1 MKIGKFEINETTN
14 LFLMKE
20 DNKNTVQGSALY
32 DLLNVNNAGWID
44 SNEIV
49 KRVYEE
55 KYDYYKEAEDIMSG
69 DVLNS
74 FRTVFERYID
84 CVCGKEIFAHKS
96 YEKKDEIYNGLFKRN
111 NERLSRNKKERE
123 IWLDEKDRI
132 TISEKANLFFHLMTT
147 IGNVMP
153 WIKNA
158 NFSPSWRKRYNPLNL
173 DIVSC
178 KLQYIY
184 EDIKEDKIENNR
196 TESAKKKWKE
206 LILNYNKTYLDWKQA
221 FICMHYLQ
229 DFVEKDR
236 VTPKKELSPT
246 QPSVE
251 DGSWDKFFFETSK
264 AIISR
269 SYRVLNGIKGDFS
282 DNQLKEIKEIF
293 NALCAEYEV
302 KERW

>member
-1 MKIGKFEINETTN
+1 MKIGQLEINETTN

-32 DLLNVNNAGWID
+32 DLLNVKNAHWLD

-55 KYDYYKEAEDIMSG
+55 KYDYYKEAKDIMSG

-96 YEKKDEIYNGLFKRN
+96 YEKKDEIYNDLFKRN

-153 WIKNA
+153 WILNG
-158 NFSPSWRKRYNPLNL
+158 NFPSLGAMDTVNN
-173 DIVSC
+173 
-178 KLQYIY
+178 KLEWFYGVI
-184 EDIKEDKIENNR
+184 DDNR
-196 TESAKKKWKE
+196 TNIQYYAPINKWKE
-206 LILNYNKTYLDWKQA
+206 FIIKKNDNKNFSDWKQV
-221 FICMHYLQ
+221 FIDMHYLQ
-229 DFVEKDR
+229 DFVDEDGM
-236 VTPKKELSPT
+236 TPKDVLST
-246 QPSVE
+246 EKLSVE
-251 DGSWDKFFFETSK
+251 DGSWDNFFFETSK

-282 DNQLKEIKEIF
+282 DNQLKEIKESF
-293 NALCAEYEV
+293 NALCVEYEV

>member
-1 MKIGKFEINETTN
+1 
-14 LFLMKE
+14 
-20 DNKNTVQGSALY
+20 
-32 DLLNVNNAGWID
+32 
-44 SNEIV
+44 
-49 KRVYEE
+49 
-55 KYDYYKEAEDIMSG
+55 MSG

-96 YEKKDEIYNGLFKRN
+96 YEKKDEIYNDLFKRN

-153 WIKNA
+153 WILNG
-158 NFSPSWRKRYNPLNL
+158 NYPSLGAMDTVNNKLEWFYGVIDDKRTNVKYYAP
-173 DIVSC
+173 I
-178 KLQYIY
+178 
-184 EDIKEDKIENNR
+184 
-196 TESAKKKWKE
+196 KKWKE
-206 LILNYNKTYLDWKQA
+206 FIIKKNDNKNFSDWKQA
-221 FICMHYLQ
+221 FIDMYYLQ
-229 DFVEKDR
+229 DFVEEDG

-246 QPSVE
+246 QLSVE
-251 DGSWDKFFFETSK
+251 DGSWDNFFFEISK

-293 NALCAEYEV
+293 NVLCAEYEI

>member
-1 MKIGKFEINETTN
+1 MKIGQLEINETTN

-32 DLLNVNNAGWID
+32 DLLNVNNADWLD
-44 SNEIV
+44 NNDIV
-49 KRVYEE
+49 KKVYEE
-55 KYDYYKEAEDIMSG
+55 KYDYYREAEDIMSG

-96 YEKKDEIYNGLFKRN
+96 YEKKDEIYNDLFKRN

-153 WIKNA
+153 WILNG
-158 NFSPSWRKRYNPLNL
+158 NYPSLGAMDTVNN
-173 DIVSC
+173 
-178 KLQYIY
+178 KLEWFYGVI
-184 EDIKEDKIENNR
+184 DDNR
-196 TESAKKKWKE
+196 TNIQYYAPINKWKE
-206 LILNYNKTYLDWKQA
+206 FIIKKNDNKNFSDWKQV
-221 FICMHYLQ
+221 FIDMHYLQ
-229 DFVEKDR
+229 DFVDEDGM
-236 VTPKKELSPT
+236 TPKDALST
-246 QPSVE
+246 EKLSVE
-251 DGSWDKFFFETSK
+251 DGSWDNFFFETSK

-282 DNQLKEIKEIF
+282 DNQLKEIKESF
-293 NALCAEYEV
+293 NALCVEYEV

>member
-1 MKIGKFEINETTN
+1 MKIGQLEINETTN

-32 DLLNVNNAGWID
+32 DLLNVKNAHWLD

-55 KYDYYKEAEDIMSG
+55 KYDYYKEAKDIMSG

-96 YEKKDEIYNGLFKRN
+96 YEKKDEIYNDLFKRN

-153 WIKNA
+153 WILNG
-158 NFSPSWRKRYNPLNL
+158 NYPSLGAMDTVNN
-173 DIVSC
+173 
-178 KLQYIY
+178 KLEWFYGII
-184 EDIKEDKIENNR
+184 DDNR
-196 TESAKKKWKE
+196 TNIQYYAPIIKWKE
-206 LILNYNKTYLDWKQA
+206 FIIKKNDNKNFSDWKKV
-221 FICMHYLQ
+221 FIDMHYLQ
-229 DFVEKDR
+229 DFVDEDGM
-236 VTPKKELSPT
+236 TPKDVLST
-246 QPSVE
+246 EKLSVE
-251 DGSWDKFFFETSK
+251 DGSWDNFFFETSK

-282 DNQLKEIKEIF
+282 DNQLKEIKESF
-293 NALCAEYEV
+293 NALCVEYEV

>member
-1 MKIGKFEINETTN
+1 MKIGQLEINETTN

-32 DLLNVNNAGWID
+32 DLLNVNNADWLD
-44 SNEIV
+44 NNDIV
-49 KRVYEE
+49 KKVYEE
-55 KYDYYKEAEDIMSG
+55 KYDYYREAEDIMSG

-96 YEKKDEIYNGLFKRN
+96 YEKKDEIYNDLFKRN

-153 WIKNA
+153 WILNG
-158 NFSPSWRKRYNPLNL
+158 NYPSLGAMDTVNN
-173 DIVSC
+173 
-178 KLQYIY
+178 KLEWFYGVI
-184 EDIKEDKIENNR
+184 DDNR
-196 TESAKKKWKE
+196 TNIQYYAPINKWKE
-206 LILNYNKTYLDWKQA
+206 FIIKKNDNKNFSDWKQV
-221 FICMHYLQ
+221 FIDMHYLQ
-229 DFVEKDR
+229 DFVDEDGM
-236 VTPKKELSPT
+236 TPKDVLST
-246 QPSVE
+246 EKLSVE
-251 DGSWDKFFFETSK
+251 DGSWDNFFFETSK

-282 DNQLKEIKEIF
+282 DNQLKEIKESF
-293 NALCAEYEV
+293 NALCVEYEV

>member
-1 MKIGKFEINETTN
+1 MKIGQLEINETTN

-20 DNKNTVQGSALY
+20 DNKNTMQGSALY
-32 DLLNVNNAGWID
+32 DLLNVNNADWLD
-44 SNEIV
+44 NNDIV
-49 KRVYEE
+49 KKVYEE
-55 KYDYYKEAEDIMSG
+55 KYDYYREAEDIMSG

-74 FRTVFERYID
+74 SNGIFVRYIND
-84 CVCGKEIFAHKS
+84 FLGKSILTGSKEEFINIF
-96 YEKKDEIYNGLFKRN
+96 EKNKKNLIK
-111 NERLSRNKKERE
+111 NKKERK
-123 IWLDEKDRI
+123 ILINEKDSI
-132 TISEKANLFFHLMTT
+132 IISEKANLFFNLIPT

-153 WIKNA
+153 WIKYA
-158 NFSPSWRKRYNPLNL
+158 NFSPSWRKEYNPLNL

-206 LILNYNKTYLDWKQA
+206 FIINKNDNKNISDWKQV
-221 FICMHYLQ
+221 FIDMYYLQ
-229 DFVEKDR
+229 DFVEEDG
-236 VTPKKELSPT
+236 VTPKKGLSPT
-246 QPSVE
+246 QLSVE
-251 DGSWDKFFFETSK
+251 DGSWDNFFFETSK

-282 DNQLKEIKEIF
+282 ENQLKEIKESF

>member
-1 MKIGKFEINETTN
+1 MKIGHLEINETTN

-32 DLLNVNNAGWID
+32 DLLNVKNAHWLD

-55 KYDYYKEAEDIMSG
+55 KYDYYKEAKDIMSG

-96 YEKKDEIYNGLFKRN
+96 YEKKDEIYNDLFKRN

-153 WIKNA
+153 WILNG
-158 NFSPSWRKRYNPLNL
+158 NYPSLGAMDTVNNKLEWFYGVIDDKRTNVKYYAP
-173 DIVSC
+173 I
-178 KLQYIY
+178 
-184 EDIKEDKIENNR
+184 
-196 TESAKKKWKE
+196 KKWKE
-206 LILNYNKTYLDWKQA
+206 FIIKKNDNKNFSDWKQA
-221 FICMHYLQ
+221 FIDMYYLQ
-229 DFVEKDR
+229 DFVEEDG

-246 QPSVE
+246 QLSVE
-251 DGSWDKFFFETSK
+251 DGSWDNFFFEISK

-293 NALCAEYEV
+293 NVLCAEYEI

>member
-1 MKIGKFEINETTN
+1 MKIGQLEINETTN

-32 DLLNVNNAGWID
+32 DLLNVKNAHWLD

-55 KYDYYKEAEDIMSG
+55 KYDYYKEAKDIMSG

-84 CVCGKEIFAHKS
+84 CVCGKEIFAHKP
-96 YEKKDEIYNGLFKRN
+96 YEKKDEIYNDLFKRN

-153 WIKNA
+153 WILNG
-158 NFSPSWRKRYNPLNL
+158 NYPSLGAMDTVNN
-173 DIVSC
+173 
-178 KLQYIY
+178 KLEWFYGII
-184 EDIKEDKIENNR
+184 DDNR
-196 TESAKKKWKE
+196 TNIQYYAPIIKWKE
-206 LILNYNKTYLDWKQA
+206 FIIKKNDNKNFSDWKKV
-221 FICMHYLQ
+221 FIDMHYLQ
-229 DFVEKDR
+229 DFVDEDGM
-236 VTPKKELSPT
+236 TPKDVLST
-246 QPSVE
+246 EKLSVE
-251 DGSWDKFFFETSK
+251 DGSWDNFFFETSK

-282 DNQLKEIKEIF
+282 DNQLKEIKESF
-293 NALCAEYEV
+293 NALCVEYEV

>member
-1 MKIGKFEINETTN
+1 MKIGQLEINETTN

-32 DLLNVNNAGWID
+32 DLLNVKNAHWLD

-55 KYDYYKEAEDIMSG
+55 KYDYYKEAKDIMSG

-96 YEKKDEIYNGLFKRN
+96 YEKKDEIYNDLFKRN

-153 WIKNA
+153 WILNG
-158 NFSPSWRKRYNPLNL
+158 NYPSLGAMDTVNN
-173 DIVSC
+173 
-178 KLQYIY
+178 KLEWFYGII
-184 EDIKEDKIENNR
+184 DDNR
-196 TESAKKKWKE
+196 TNIQYYAPIIKWKE
-206 LILNYNKTYLDWKQA
+206 FIIKKNDNKNFSDWKQA
-221 FICMHYLQ
+221 FIDMHYLQ
-229 DFVEKDR
+229 DFVEKDGM
-236 VTPKKELSPT
+236 TPKDVLSPKELL
-246 QPSVE
+246 VE
-251 DGSWDKFFFETSK
+251 DGSWDNFFFETSK

-282 DNQLKEIKEIF
+282 DNQLKEIKESF
-293 NALCAEYEV
+293 NALCVEYEV

>member
-1 MKIGKFEINETTN
+1 MKIGQFEINETTN

-32 DLLNVNNAGWID
+32 DLLNVNNADWLD
-44 SNEIV
+44 NNDIV
-49 KRVYEE
+49 KKVYEE
-55 KYDYYKEAEDIMSG
+55 KYDYYKEAKDIMSG

-84 CVCGKEIFAHKS
+84 CVCGKKIFADKS
-96 YEKKDEIYNGLFKRN
+96 YEKKDEIYNDLFKRN

-123 IWLDEKDRI
+123 IWLDEKDKI

-153 WIKNA
+153 WILNG
-158 NFSPSWRKRYNPLNL
+158 NYPSLGAMDTVNNKLEWFYKVIDDKRTNVKYYAP
-173 DIVSC
+173 I
-178 KLQYIY
+178 
-184 EDIKEDKIENNR
+184 
-196 TESAKKKWKE
+196 KKWKE
-206 LILNYNKTYLDWKQA
+206 FIIKKNDNKNFSDWKQA
-221 FICMHYLQ
+221 FIDMHYLQ
-229 DFVEKDR
+229 DFVGEDG

-246 QPSVE
+246 QLSVE
-251 DGSWDKFFFETSK
+251 DGSWDNFFFETSK
-264 AIISR
+264 TIISR
-269 SYRVLNGIKGDFS
+269 SYRILNGIKGDFS
-282 DNQLKEIKEIF
+282 NNQLKEIKESF

>member
-1 MKIGKFEINETTN
+1 MKIGQLEINETTN

-32 DLLNVNNAGWID
+32 DLLNVNNADWLD
-44 SNEIV
+44 NNDIV
-49 KRVYEE
+49 KKVYEE
-55 KYDYYKEAEDIMSG
+55 KYDYYREAEDIMSG

-74 FRTVFERYID
+74 SNGIFVRYIND
-84 CVCGKEIFAHKS
+84 FLGKSILTGSKEEFINIF
-96 YEKKDEIYNGLFKRN
+96 EKNKKNLIK
-111 NERLSRNKKERE
+111 NKKERK
-123 IWLDEKDRI
+123 ILINEKDSI
-132 TISEKANLFFHLMTT
+132 IISEKANLFFNLIPT

-153 WIKNA
+153 WIKYA

-184 EDIKEDKIENNR
+184 EDKIENNR

-206 LILNYNKTYLDWKQA
+206 FIINKNDNKNISDWKQV
-221 FICMHYLQ
+221 FIDMYYLQ
-229 DFVEKDR
+229 DFVEEDG
-236 VTPKKELSPT
+236 VTPKKGLSPT
-246 QPSVE
+246 QLSVE
-251 DGSWDKFFFETSK
+251 DGSWDNFFFETSK

-282 DNQLKEIKEIF
+282 ENQLKEIKESF

>member
-1 MKIGKFEINETTN
+1 MKIGQLEINETTN

-32 DLLNVNNAGWID
+32 DLLNVKNAHWLD

-55 KYDYYKEAEDIMSG
+55 KYDYYKEAKDIMSG

-96 YEKKDEIYNGLFKRN
+96 YEKKDEIYNDLFKRN

-153 WIKNA
+153 WILNG
-158 NFSPSWRKRYNPLNL
+158 NYPSLGAMDTVNN
-173 DIVSC
+173 
-178 KLQYIY
+178 KLEWFYGII
-184 EDIKEDKIENNR
+184 DDNR
-196 TESAKKKWKE
+196 TNIQYYAPIIKWKE
-206 LILNYNKTYLDWKQA
+206 FIIKKNDNKNFSDWKKV
-221 FICMHYLQ
+221 FIDMHYLQ
-229 DFVEKDR
+229 DFVDEDGM
-236 VTPKKELSPT
+236 TPKDVLST
-246 QPSVE
+246 EKLSVE
-251 DGSWDKFFFETSK
+251 DGSWDNFFFETSK

-282 DNQLKEIKEIF
+282 DNQLKEIKESF

>member
-14 LFLMKE
+14 LFLMKRY
-20 DNKNTVQGSALY
+20 NKNTTQGSVLY
-32 DLLNVNNAGWID
+32 DLLNVNNALWLD
-44 SNEIV
+44 RNWIV

-55 KYDYYKEAEDIMSG
+55 KYDYYKEAKDIMSG

-74 FRTVFERYID
+74 SNGIFVRYIND
-84 CVCGKEIFAHKS
+84 FLGKSILTGSKEEFINIF
-96 YEKKDEIYNGLFKRN
+96 EKNKKNLIE
-111 NERLSRNKKERE
+111 NKKERK
-123 IWLDEKDRI
+123 ILINEKDSI
-132 TISEKANLFFHLMTT
+132 IISEKANLFFNLIPT

-153 WIKNA
+153 WIKYA
-158 NFSPSWRKRYNPLNL
+158 NFSPSWRKEYNPLNL

-206 LILNYNKTYLDWKQA
+206 FIIKKNDNKNFSDWKQA
-221 FICMHYLQ
+221 FIDMHYLQ
-229 DFVEKDR
+229 DFVGEDGM
-236 VTPKKELSPT
+236 TPKDVLSPKELL
-246 QPSVE
+246 VE
-251 DGSWDKFFFETSK
+251 DGSWDNFFFETSK

-282 DNQLKEIKEIF
+282 ENQLKEIKEIF

>member
-1 MKIGKFEINETTN
+1 MKIGQLEINETTN

-32 DLLNVNNAGWID
+32 DLLNVKNAHWLD

-55 KYDYYKEAEDIMSG
+55 KYDYYKEAKDIMSG

-96 YEKKDEIYNGLFKRN
+96 YEKKDEIYNDLFKRN

-153 WIKNA
+153 WILNG
-158 NFSPSWRKRYNPLNL
+158 NYPSLGAMDTVNN
-173 DIVSC
+173 
-178 KLQYIY
+178 KLEWFYGII
-184 EDIKEDKIENNR
+184 DDNR
-196 TESAKKKWKE
+196 TNIQYYAPIIKWKE
-206 LILNYNKTYLDWKQA
+206 FIIKKNDNKNFSDWKKV
-221 FICMHYLQ
+221 FIDMHYLQ
-229 DFVEKDR
+229 DFVDEDGM
-236 VTPKKELSPT
+236 TPKDVLST
-246 QPSVE
+246 EKLSVE
-251 DGSWDKFFFETSK
+251 DGSWDNFFFETSK

-282 DNQLKEIKEIF
+282 DNQLKEIKESF
-293 NALCAEYEV
+293 NALCVEYEV
-302 KERW
+302 KER

>member
-1 MKIGKFEINETTN
+1 MKIGQLEINETTN

-32 DLLNVNNAGWID
+32 DLLNVKNAHWLD

-55 KYDYYKEAEDIMSG
+55 KYDYYKEAKDIMSG

-96 YEKKDEIYNGLFKRN
+96 YEKKDEIYNDLFKRN

-132 TISEKANLFFHLMTT
+132 TISEKANLFFLLMTT

-153 WIKNA
+153 WILNG
-158 NFSPSWRKRYNPLNL
+158 NYPSLGAMDTVNN
-173 DIVSC
+173 
-178 KLQYIY
+178 KLEWFYGII
-184 EDIKEDKIENNR
+184 DDNR
-196 TESAKKKWKE
+196 TNIQYYAPIIKWKE
-206 LILNYNKTYLDWKQA
+206 FIIKKNDNKNFSDWKKV
-221 FICMHYLQ
+221 FIDMHYLQ
-229 DFVEKDR
+229 DFVDEDGM
-236 VTPKKELSPT
+236 TPKDVLST
-246 QPSVE
+246 EKLSVE
-251 DGSWDKFFFETSK
+251 DGSWDNFFFETSK

-282 DNQLKEIKEIF
+282 DNQLKEIKESF
-293 NALCAEYEV
+293 NALCVEYEV

>member
-1 MKIGKFEINETTN
+1 MKIGQLEINETTN

-32 DLLNVNNAGWID
+32 DLLNVNNADWLD
-44 SNEIV
+44 NNDIV
-49 KRVYEE
+49 KKVYEE
-55 KYDYYKEAEDIMSG
+55 KYDYYREAEDIMSG

-96 YEKKDEIYNGLFKRN
+96 YEKKDEIYNDLFKRN

-153 WIKNA
+153 WILNG
-158 NFSPSWRKRYNPLNL
+158 NYPSLGAMDTVNN
-173 DIVSC
+173 
-178 KLQYIY
+178 KLEWFYGVI
-184 EDIKEDKIENNR
+184 DDNR
-196 TESAKKKWKE
+196 TNIQYYAPINKWKE
-206 LILNYNKTYLDWKQA
+206 FIIKKNDNKNFSDWKQV
-221 FICMHYLQ
+221 FIDMHYLQ
-229 DFVEKDR
+229 DFVDEDGM
-236 VTPKKELSPT
+236 TPKDVLST
-246 QPSVE
+246 EKLSVV
-251 DGSWDKFFFETSK
+251 DGSWDNFFFETSK

-282 DNQLKEIKEIF
+282 DNQLKEIKESF
-293 NALCAEYEV
+293 NALCVEYEV

>member
-1 MKIGKFEINETTN
+1 MKIGQFEINETTN

-32 DLLNVNNAGWID
+32 DLLNVNNADWLD
-44 SNEIV
+44 NKDIV
-49 KRVYEE
+49 KKVYEE

-74 FRTVFERYID
+74 FRTVFEKYID
-84 CVCGKEIFAHKS
+84 CVCGKEIFAHKF
-96 YEKKDEIYNGLFKRN
+96 YEKKDEIYNDLFKKN
-111 NERLSRNKKERE
+111 NARLGRNKKERE

-153 WIKNA
+153 WILNG
-158 NFSPSWRKRYNPLNL
+158 NYPSLGAMDTVNN
-173 DIVSC
+173 
-178 KLQYIY
+178 KLEWFYKVI
-184 EDIKEDKIENNR
+184 DDNR
-196 TESAKKKWKE
+196 TNVKYYAPINKWKE
-206 LILNYNKTYLDWKQA
+206 FIIKKNDNKNFSDWKQA
-221 FICMHYLQ
+221 FIDMHYLQ
-229 DFVEKDR
+229 DFVGEDGM
-236 VTPKKELSPT
+236 TPKDVLST
-246 QPSVE
+246 EKLSVE
-251 DGSWDKFFFETSK
+251 DGNWDNFFFETSK

-282 DNQLKEIKEIF
+282 ENQLKEIKEIF

>member
-1 MKIGKFEINETTN
+1 MKIGQLEINETTN

-32 DLLNVNNAGWID
+32 DLLNVKNAHWLD

-55 KYDYYKEAEDIMSG
+55 KYDYYKEAKDIMSG

-96 YEKKDEIYNGLFKRN
+96 YEKKDEIYNDLFKRN

-153 WIKNA
+153 WILNG
-158 NFSPSWRKRYNPLNL
+158 NYPSLGAMDTVNN
-173 DIVSC
+173 
-178 KLQYIY
+178 KLEWFYGVI
-184 EDIKEDKIENNR
+184 DDNR
-196 TESAKKKWKE
+196 TNIQYYAPINKWKE
-206 LILNYNKTYLDWKQA
+206 FIIKKNDNKNFSDWKQV
-221 FICMHYLQ
+221 FIDMHYLQ
-229 DFVEKDR
+229 DFVDEDGM
-236 VTPKKELSPT
+236 TPKDVLST
-246 QPSVE
+246 EKLSVE
-251 DGSWDKFFFETSK
+251 DGSWDNFFFATSK

-282 DNQLKEIKEIF
+282 DNQLKEIKESF
-293 NALCAEYEV
+293 NALCVEYEV

>member
-1 MKIGKFEINETTN
+1 MKIGQLEINETTN

-32 DLLNVNNAGWID
+32 DLLNVNNALWLD
-44 SNEIV
+44 RNEIV

-55 KYDYYKEAEDIMSG
+55 KYDYYKEAKDIMSG

-74 FRTVFERYID
+74 SNGIFVKYINDFFDKSIFTGSKEEFINIFE
-84 CVCGKEIFAHKS
+84 KN
-96 YEKKDEIYNGLFKRN
+96 KKNLIE
-111 NERLSRNKKERE
+111 NKKERK
-123 IWLDEKDRI
+123 ILINEKDSI
-132 TISEKANLFFHLMTT
+132 IISEKANLFFNLIPT

-153 WIKNA
+153 WIKNV

-196 TESAKKKWKE
+196 TKSAKKKWKE
-206 LILNYNKTYLDWKQA
+206 LILNYNKTNSDWKQA
-221 FICMHYLQ
+221 FICMYYLQ
-229 DFVEKDR
+229 DFVEEDG

-246 QPSVE
+246 QLSVE
-251 DGSWDKFFFETSK
+251 DESWDNFFFETSK

-282 DNQLKEIKEIF
+282 ENQLKEIKESF

>member
-1 MKIGKFEINETTN
+1 MKIGQLEINETTN

-32 DLLNVNNAGWID
+32 DLLNVNNADWLD
-44 SNEIV
+44 NNDIV
-49 KRVYEE
+49 KKVYEE
-55 KYDYYKEAEDIMSG
+55 KYDYYREAEDIMSG
-69 DVLNS
+69 DVINS
-74 FRTVFERYID
+74 LRTVFERYID

-96 YEKKDEIYNGLFKRN
+96 YEKKDEIYNDLFKRN

-153 WIKNA
+153 WILNG
-158 NFSPSWRKRYNPLNL
+158 NYPSLGAMDTVNN
-173 DIVSC
+173 
-178 KLQYIY
+178 KLEWFYGVI
-184 EDIKEDKIENNR
+184 DDNR
-196 TESAKKKWKE
+196 TNIQYYAPINKWKE
-206 LILNYNKTYLDWKQA
+206 FIIKKNDNKNFSDWKQV
-221 FICMHYLQ
+221 FIDMHYLQ
-229 DFVEKDR
+229 DFVDEDGM
-236 VTPKKELSPT
+236 TPKDVLST
-246 QPSVE
+246 EKLSVE
-251 DGSWDKFFFETSK
+251 DGSWDNFFFETSK

-282 DNQLKEIKEIF
+282 DNQLKEIKESF
-293 NALCAEYEV
+293 NALCVEYEV

>member
-1 MKIGKFEINETTN
+1 MKIGQLEINETTN

-32 DLLNVNNAGWID
+32 DLLNVNNADWLD
-44 SNEIV
+44 NNDIV
-49 KRVYEE
+49 KKVYEE

-74 FRTVFERYID
+74 SNGIFVRYIND
-84 CVCGKEIFAHKS
+84 FFGKSIFTGSKEEFINIF
-96 YEKKDEIYNGLFKRN
+96 EKNKKNLIE
-111 NERLSRNKKERE
+111 NKKERK
-123 IWLDEKDRI
+123 ILINEKDSI
-132 TISEKANLFFHLMTT
+132 IISEKANLFFNLIPT

-153 WIKNA
+153 WIKYA
-158 NFSPSWRKRYNPLNL
+158 NFSPSWRKEYNPLNL

-206 LILNYNKTYLDWKQA
+206 FIIKKNDNKNISDWKQV
-221 FICMHYLQ
+221 FIDMYYLQ
-229 DFVEKDR
+229 DFVEEDG

-246 QPSVE
+246 QLSVE
-251 DGSWDKFFFETSK
+251 DGGWDKFFFETSK
-264 AIISR
+264 AILSR
-269 SYRVLNGIKGDFS
+269 GYRVLNGIKGDFS
-282 DNQLKEIKEIF
+282 KNQLKEIKEIF

-302 KERW
+302 DERWQI

>member
-1 MKIGKFEINETTN
+1 MKIGQLEINETTN

-32 DLLNVNNAGWID
+32 DLLNVKNAHWLD

-55 KYDYYKEAEDIMSG
+55 KYDYYKEAKDIMSG

-96 YEKKDEIYNGLFKRN
+96 YEKKDEIYNDLFKRN

-153 WIKNA
+153 WI
-158 NFSPSWRKRYNPLNL
+158 
-173 DIVSC
+173 
-178 KLQYIY
+178 
-184 EDIKEDKIENNR
+184 
-196 TESAKKKWKE
+196 
-206 LILNYNKTYLDWKQA
+206 
-221 FICMHYLQ
+221 
-229 DFVEKDR
+229 
-236 VTPKKELSPT
+236 
-246 QPSVE
+246 
-251 DGSWDKFFFETSK
+251 
-264 AIISR
+264 
-269 SYRVLNGIKGDFS
+269 LNGNYPSLGAMDTVNNK
-282 DNQLKEIKEIF
+282 LE
-293 NALCAEYEV
+293 
-302 KERW
+302 

>member
-1 MKIGKFEINETTN
+1 MKIGQLEINETTN

-32 DLLNVNNAGWID
+32 DLLNVKNAHWLD

-55 KYDYYKEAEDIMSG
+55 KYDYYKEAKDIMSG

-96 YEKKDEIYNGLFKRN
+96 YEKKDEIYNDLFKRN

-153 WIKNA
+153 WILNG
-158 NFSPSWRKRYNPLNL
+158 NYPSLGAMDTVNN
-173 DIVSC
+173 
-178 KLQYIY
+178 KLEWFYGVI
-184 EDIKEDKIENNR
+184 DDNR
-196 TESAKKKWKE
+196 TNIQYYAPINKWKE
-206 LILNYNKTYLDWKQA
+206 FIIKKNDNKNFSDWKQV
-221 FICMHYLQ
+221 FIDMHYLQ
-229 DFVEKDR
+229 DFVDEDGM
-236 VTPKKELSPT
+236 TPKDVLST
-246 QPSVE
+246 EKLSVE
-251 DGSWDKFFFETSK
+251 DGSWDNFFFETSK

-282 DNQLKEIKEIF
+282 DNQLKEIKESF
-293 NALCAEYEV
+293 NALCVEYEV

>member
-1 MKIGKFEINETTN
+1 MKIGQLEINETTN

-32 DLLNVNNAGWID
+32 DLLNVNNADWLD
-44 SNEIV
+44 NNDIV
-49 KRVYEE
+49 KKVYEE
-55 KYDYYKEAEDIMSG
+55 KYDYYREAEDIMSG

-96 YEKKDEIYNGLFKRN
+96 YEKKDEIYNDLFKRN

-123 IWLDEKDRI
+123 IRLDEKDRI

-153 WIKNA
+153 WILNG
-158 NFSPSWRKRYNPLNL
+158 NYPSLGAMDTVNN
-173 DIVSC
+173 
-178 KLQYIY
+178 KLEWFYGVI
-184 EDIKEDKIENNR
+184 DDNR
-196 TESAKKKWKE
+196 TNIQYYAPINKWKE
-206 LILNYNKTYLDWKQA
+206 FIIKKNDNKNFSDWKQV
-221 FICMHYLQ
+221 FIDMHYLQ
-229 DFVEKDR
+229 DFVDEDGM
-236 VTPKKELSPT
+236 TPKDVLST
-246 QPSVE
+246 EKLSVE
-251 DGSWDKFFFETSK
+251 DGSWDNFFFETSK

-282 DNQLKEIKEIF
+282 DNQLKEIKESF
-293 NALCAEYEV
+293 NALCVEYEV

>member
-1 MKIGKFEINETTN
+1 MKIGQLEINETTN

-32 DLLNVNNAGWID
+32 DLLNVKNAHWLD

-55 KYDYYKEAEDIMSG
+55 KYDYYKEAKDIMSG

-96 YEKKDEIYNGLFKRN
+96 YEKKDEIYNDLFKRN

-123 IWLDEKDRI
+123 IWLDEKDKI
-132 TISEKANLFFHLMTT
+132 TISEKANLFFRLMTT

-153 WIKNA
+153 WILNGNYPSLGAMDTVNNKLEWFYGIIDDNRTNIQYYAPIIKWEEFIIKKNDNK
-158 NFSPSWRKRYNPLNL
+158 NFS
-173 DIVSC
+173 
-178 KLQYIY
+178 
-184 EDIKEDKIENNR
+184 
-196 TESAKKKWKE
+196 
-206 LILNYNKTYLDWKQA
+206 DWKKV
-221 FICMHYLQ
+221 FIDMHYLQ
-229 DFVEKDR
+229 DFVDEDGM
-236 VTPKKELSPT
+236 TPKDVLST
-246 QPSVE
+246 EKLSVE
-251 DGSWDKFFFETSK
+251 DGSWDNFFFETSK

-282 DNQLKEIKEIF
+282 DNQLKEIKESF
-293 NALCAEYEV
+293 NALCVEYEV